1 MPHGA
6 KQYEGEQITMLT
18 FDDSYFLGETR
29 DGFYIEPMMKCAW
42 AAQLEVMCVI
52 QHICKKYDIPYFADW
67 GTLLGAVR
75 HGGFIPWDNDID
87 ICMFRDDY
95 QRFLA
100 IAPKELPT
108 EYHINNAYT
117 EEEYSF
123 VFSRLLNAST
133 ISYDSKRLSQFHR
146 CPYIVG
152 IDIFPLDTLP
162 LSQNEESVLNQ
173 LIALLVTTVG
183 RYDEAPET
191 MKSIVPQ
198 LEELCGLKFDPRKSL
213 KNQLLRTADKLCQI
227 YNGTDSSLISYI
239 PENAQ
244 KAIHL
249 RKEWYQ
255 SCKYLTFENIIL
267 PVPQN
272 YDAVLTQLYGDYM
285 TPVQNTAG
293 HDYPFY
299 KKQTNSVIEKITEKI
314 SNGEK
319 PFII

>member
-1 MPHGA
+1 MPA
-6 KQYEGEQITMLT
+6 P
-18 FDDSYFLGETR
+18 F
-29 DGFYIEPMMKCAW
+29 PM
-42 AAQLEVMCVI
+42 I
-52 QHICKKYDIPYFADW
+52 
-67 GTLLGAVR
+67 
-75 HGGFIPWDNDID
+75 
-87 ICMFRDDY
+87 
-95 QRFLA
+95 
-100 IAPKELPT
+100 
-108 EYHINNAYT
+108 
-117 EEEYSF
+117 
-123 VFSRLLNAST
+123 
-133 ISYDSKRLSQFHR
+133 HR